1 MLDEYTSLTPGIVCA
16 ESKAEEGMEFEMPL
30 NTLRGVLN
38 HDGTPTLQALD
49 VVDGG
54 SLLNSGLLGNVREDE
69 VEGGYVCSPL
79 GVVAAGLD
87 DVEIDGSGRGRC
99 RSGDVF
105 ELRCRGPEMGMKE
118 LGLRET

>member
-1 MLDEYTSLTPGIVCA
+1 MLDEYTSLTPGILCA

-54 SLLNSGLLGNVREDE
+54 S
-69 VEGGYVCSPL
+69 VCSPL